1 MKLWFTTYVIFFSI
15 LRIPGY
21 QVWQKMFDTVEAV
34 LDFYG
39 VARTL
44 IQRVLQH
51 LYRED
56 MLTIPQPSQNVPDKH
71 RVSTLHS

>member
-1 MKLWFTTYVIFFSI
+1 MLFFFHI
-15 LRIPGY
+15 KNTRISSVE
-21 QVWQKMFDTVEAV
+21 QSWQKMFDTVEAV

-71 RVSTLHS
+71 QVSTLHS

>member
-1 MKLWFTTYVIFFSI
+1 
-15 LRIPGY
+15 
-21 QVWQKMFDTVEAV
+21 MFDTVEAV
-34 LDFYG
+34 LDFHG

-44 IQRVLQH
+44 IPRVLQH

-71 RVSTLHS
+71 QVSTLHS